1 MTSTRTKTAIGVAMV
16 ALGVLQAVAYALQDQ
31 VVPAVLG
38 GVYATLGVAY
48 LWAEVLRVEDA
59 TA

>member
-1 MTSTRTKTAIGVAMV
+1 MASTRTKTAIGVAMV
-16 ALGVLQAVAYALQDQ
+16 ALGVLQAVAYALQAQ

>member
-1 MTSTRTKTAIGVAMV
+1 MTSTRTKTVLGVAMV

>member
-1 MTSTRTKTAIGVAMV
+1 MTSTRTKTALGVAMV